1 MECLYCPE
9 IRRKAVAVGGDVEQ
23 RHGIILAKNYI
34 AKKYAI
40 KTGETLW
47 KAKQKC
53 PELVIVPPNFE
64 RYLEFSQL
72 ARNIY
77 IDYSPC
83 VESFGLDECWLDL
96 TGTGKS
102 GKTAAD
108 EIRERIKFELGVT
121 ASIGVSFNK
130 IFAKLGSDMK
140 KPDAT
145 TVIPREEFRNIV
157 WPLPVE
163 DLLFVGPATKKKF
176 YRRMIYTIGD
186 LANSDVREME
196 RMLGKNGRTL
206 WAFANGLDNSPV
218 AENGD
223 VPPIES
229 IGNST
234 TTPRDLIS
242 DKDVKITIMVLAES
256 IASRMRNAHVKC
268 TTVQISVRD
277 NELRHYERQKKL
289 GMPVA
294 TASYIAKTAFEL
306 YKQHHKNGKPIR
318 SLGVRAC
325 GLIPEK
331 SFYQLSFFEKDM
343 EQEENIERTIDDIRR
358 RFGHFSL
365 QRGIMLTDK
374 QLSHLNPKADHM
386 IHPERYYK

>member
-1 MECLYCPE
+1 M
-9 IRRKAVAVGGDVEQ
+9 
-23 RHGIILAKNYI
+23 
-34 AKKYAI
+34 KY
-40 KTGETLW
+40 G
-47 KAKQKC
+47 
-53 PELVIVPPNFE
+53 
-64 RYLEFSQL
+64 S
-72 ARNIY
+72 
-77 IDYSPC
+77 
-83 VESFGLDECWLDL
+83 ESNSSW
-96 TGTGKS
+96 
-102 GKTAAD
+102 
-108 EIRERIKFELGVT
+108 
-121 ASIGVSFNK
+121 ASGVSFNK

-145 TVIPREEFRNIV
+145 TVILREEFRNIV

-229 IGNST
+229 IGNSMT
-234 TTPRDLIS
+234 MPRDLIS

-277 NELRHYERQKKL
+277 NELRHYERKKSWVCRL
-289 GMPVA
+289 QQPPI
-294 TASYIAKTAFEL
+294 SL
-306 YKQHHKNGKPIR
+306 KQHLNYINNTTKMANLSAASASG
-318 SLGVRAC
+318 RA
-325 GLIPEK
+325 
-331 SFYQLSFFEKDM
+331 
-343 EQEENIERTIDDIRR
+343 
-358 RFGHFSL
+358 
-365 QRGIMLTDK
+365 
-374 QLSHLNPKADHM
+374 A
-386 IHPERYYK
+386 